1 MGLFLDSQ
9 FLDSLF
15 LDCSTDKFAFS
26 VLHYPNYCKV
36 IVYFGIK
43 WSKSR
48 RKKKRIF
55 LFVFLLGLPYHNPM
69 AVSPVCC
76 GCNDFGVYLGSSWSI
91 LTFLCIIAIFLL
103 LRGSVLLFRFR
114 RI

>member
-26 VLHYPNYCKV
+26 VLHYPYYCKV

-48 RKKKRIF
+48 RKKKEYFYLSFFWACLITTQWQF
-55 LFVFLLGLPYHNPM
+55 LQFAVVAMISVFTLALHGQYWHSYAL
-69 AVSPVCC
+69 
-76 GCNDFGVYLGSSWSI
+76 
-91 LTFLCIIAIFLL
+91 
-103 LRGSVLLFRFR
+103 
-114 RI
+114 